1 MSTEKSTI
9 KADVAIRWTILI
21 VLSIFCFVKII
32 GERNKFSSK
41 AFVFVTPP
49 KLDEQEDSS
58 FYQVYNYWKNP
69 IYKYDSTIIKVNY
82 NKTDAV
88 YYAELIQQFQKNKDE
103 KAGIKFKLNDNNTFS
118 DITNMFQMLEN
129 VNQRIFIFSFE
140 DDYLYILKPDFASEK
155 IQMIEGQ
162 L

>member
-82 NKTDAV
+82 NKAAAV
-88 YYAELIQQFQKNKDE
+88 HYAELIQKMQKNNIE
-103 KAGIKFKLNDNNTFS
+103 KSGVKFKLNDNNTFS